1 MVVMRDKQLGA
12 AMRVISVI
20 STCVAILLVSCGRP
34 DASGLYVYAS
44 DRNVVLLQLVETKD
58 GTVTGRLEHVTV
70 TADGTVNYR
79 SSAVDGVASG
89 RELMFKPA
97 SAWYAGLAATGTFSS
112 NGLTLTGM
120 GRTLDAQR
128 SSLDEYRA
136 AVAHLQSVAA
146 GDRQRIASLQA
157 AQAAQA
163 AQAQAARNFA
173 EEIGRIET
181 ATAQL
186 RDDTAKMNAGIA
198 ACPDFGKRSAMNT
211 ERIAKM
217 LRIAP
222 TLSGVDRSQLVVAAN
237 QVEVA
242 TNQIEVARSQYAIEL
257 NQIVQD
263 AEPLANKLQGFCTSP
278 QGVQFA
284 EPCVGA
290 EAAAA
295 DFQTSLARGRNS
307 FIGYKQAVQDE
318 LSRQSAMIQRMGG

>member
-1 MVVMRDKQLGA
+1 MSA
-12 AMRVISVI
+12 I
-20 STCVAILLVSCGRP
+20 STCVAVLLVSCGRP

-44 DRNVVLLQLVETKD
+44 DRNVVLLQLVETKN
-58 GTVTGRLEHVTV
+58 GNVTGRLERVTV
-70 TADGTVNYR
+70 ASNGTVSYQ
-79 SSAVDGVASG
+79 SAAVDGVASG
-89 RELMFKPA
+89 HDLMFKPA
-97 SAWYAGLAATGTFSS
+97 SAWYGGLAVTGTFSS

-128 SSLDEYRA
+128 SNLGEYKA
-136 AVAHLQSVAA
+136 AVARLQSVAA

-157 AQAAQA
+157 AQMAHVAQV
-163 AQAQAARNFA
+163 QAARNVA
-173 EEIGRIET
+173 EEITKIEA
-181 ATAQL
+181 ATIQL
-186 RDDTAKMNAGIA
+186 RDDTAKMNSGIA

-222 TLSGVDRSQLVVAAN
+222 TLSEVDRNQLVVAAN

-257 NQIVQD
+257 NDIVQD
-263 AEPLANKLQGFCTSP
+263 AGPLADKLQGFCTSP
-278 QGVQFA
+278 QGAQFA
-284 EPCVGA
+284 EPCIGA
-290 EAAAA
+290 KAAAV